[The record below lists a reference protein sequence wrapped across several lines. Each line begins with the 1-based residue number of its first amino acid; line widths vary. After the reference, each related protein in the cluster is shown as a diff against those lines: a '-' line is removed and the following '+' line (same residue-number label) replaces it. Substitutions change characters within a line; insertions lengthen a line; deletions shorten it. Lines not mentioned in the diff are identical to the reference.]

1 MLFTC
6 GYNLSL
12 YLFILSFR
20 DYTFLYNAV
29 QDPTTSE
36 PQLLIVKLSYSTY
49 IIEVFVYGLKTATFE
64 SVGRHQAGRWLSP
77 QTSCQ
82 ILGKTAASKALVC
95 SSIDGL
101 DLNILLLDPKNT
113 AKQFKRVPLSSF
125 GLKSDQPPRFLAIDA
140 LPYQSNE
147 VEDKT
152 TTLSKQSQ
160 PSGVLFAVNLGGDGF
175 LLLSLSSD
183 ATVELVKVL
192 PKATKLTVVPLI
204 NSEIASASG
213 GPDSSLLEFGLAV
226 LFTKEQTIPYS
237 DSTKEGLNEER
248 VFAAKLVVFSLK
260 NFAEIASLST
270 EQILLEF
277 GSKSSIAPITSSG
290 KLVKR
295 LDTRWAIDQFEMIP
309 IRIAALNTRTG
320 RSQHRYTYKMVL
332 GTSDGTLILLNLS
345 GKINWARE
353 EALAE
358 IIGSVMLDLPLSE
371 TDASLEQEYSL
382 EKGKANILN
391 SFITRICTQIS
402 QFSSWT
408 RSLQHW
414 MFHKSTHRNLNR
426 QVESELDSSSGLFDP
441 LEPGLSADD
450 EGEDEEED
458 LVRDY
463 FGIHKIIALRT
474 RVGKLFAMDSLTG
487 RIIWSKY
494 EPTLRLIG

>member
-1 MLFTC
+1 M
-6 GYNLSL
+6 
-12 YLFILSFR
+12 
-20 DYTFLYNAV
+20 
-29 QDPTTSE
+29 
-36 PQLLIVKLSYSTY
+36 
-49 IIEVFVYGLKTATFE
+49 KTATFE
-64 SVGRHQAGRWLSP
+64 SVGRHQAGHWLSP

-82 ILGKTAASKALVC
+82 ILGKSGASKVLVC

-101 DLNILLLDPKNT
+101 DLNILSLDPKNT

-125 GLKSDQPPRFLAIDA
+125 GLKPDQPPRFLAIDA
-140 LPYQSNE
+140 LPYQGTE
-147 VEDKT
+147 AEDKT
-152 TTLSKQSQ
+152 TTISKQNK
-160 PSGVLFAVNLGGDGF
+160 PSSVLFAVNLGGDGF

-183 ATVELVKVL
+183 ANVELVKIL
-192 PKATKLTVVPLI
+192 PKATKLTVIPLI
-204 NSEIASASG
+204 NSESSSG
-213 GPDSSLLEFGLAV
+213 SNGPDSSLLEFGLAV
-226 LFTKEQTIPYS
+226 LFTKEQMIPYA
-237 DSTKEGLNEER
+237 DSTKEGLNQER
-248 VFAAKLVVFSLK
+248 VFAAKLVIFNLK

-320 RSQHRYTYKMVL
+320 RSQHRYTYKMVI

-391 SFITRICTQIS
+391 SFVTRICTQINQLS
-402 QFSSWT
+402 AWV

-414 MFHKSTHRNLNR
+414 IFHKTAHRSPNR
-426 QVESELDSSSGLFDP
+426 HIENEQDSSSGLFDP
-441 LEPGLSADD
+441 LEPGVSTDD
-450 EGEDEEED
+450 DDEEED

-474 RVGKLFAMDSLTG
+474 RVGKLFVMDSLTG
-487 RIIWSKY
+487 KIIWSKY